1 MTTAL
6 LLLAVLVLVLLNGF
20 FVAAEFAFVR
30 ARKSQLEADAEEGK
44 RGAALAAQITDDLS
58 RYLSACQLGITLT
71 SLGIGFLGEP
81 AIATIFEDIIGDS
94 VSHNLSLAISL
105 IARLRHLHGAAHHDR
120 RAGAEDLGDPE
131 VGDRRARS
139 SRGPL
144 HLFTRAFHPFIA
156 LLNAASNAILRLIG
170 VRTSGNLED
179 GETPED
185 LKLLIQQSLIGGK
198 LDPGEAGMLTGVF
211 HLHEQEARQVMTPAP
226 AVVTVD
232 LSEDVETALRRCV
245 SSGHT
250 RLVVTEDENH
260 DRVKGIVHANA
271 LAQLLLTEGPD
282 ATIEGLVR
290 EAPIVPETKPLDD
303 LLADLQRQR
312 TSLAIVIDEYGRT
325 AGIVTVED
333 IIEEVVGE
341 IDDET
346 DPLGGAVRRLAN
358 GDWFVRGH
366 VAITDLE
373 DYGLHLPVDSD
384 AYNSVGGF
392 VFGELGRLPKRGD
405 TIQHNGYS
413 IRVESVRENRIEAV
427 RIRAARRVRGA
438 SHGLTAGAPSSGYR
452 RNPGSKKLPAWQ
464 IAQVGKTRYLARQ
477 PTRPLR
483 RLRRREGDPGEDRP
497 RETHKAAGLRGAS
510 PAALVFLEEGLR

>member
-1 MTTAL
+1 MITAL
-6 LLLAVLVLVLLNGF
+6 LLLAVLVLLNGF

-30 ARKSQLEADAEEGK
+30 ARTAHLQKDAEAGK
-44 RGAALAAQITDDLS
+44 RGAALAIKISEDLS

-81 AIATIFEDIIGDS
+81 AIASIFEDIIGTS
-94 VSHNLSLAISL
+94 LSHNLSLAISL
-105 IARLRHLHGAAHHDR
+105 TLAYVISTALHITIGEQVPKIYSIQKSEAVARF
-120 RAGAEDLGDPE
+120 
-131 VGDRRARS
+131 VAR
-139 SRGPL
+139 PL
-144 HLFTRAFHPFIA
+144 YLFTRIFHPFIL
-156 LLNAASNAILRLIG
+156 LLNGTSNAILRLIG
-170 VRTSGNLED
+170 VRTSGNLEE
-179 GETPED
+179 GETPEE
-185 LKLLIQQSLIGGK
+185 LKVLIQQSLTGGK
-198 LDPGEAGMLTGVF
+198 LDAGEAGMLTGVF

-250 RLVVTEDENH
+250 RLVVTEDDNH

-290 EAPIVPETKPLDD
+290 EAPMVPETKPLDD

-312 TSLAIVIDEYGRT
+312 TSLAVVIDEYGRT

-346 DPLGGAVRRLAN
+346 DPLGGAVRRLSN

-366 VAITDLE
+366 VAIADLA
-373 DYGLHLPVDSD
+373 DYGLSLPVDSD

-405 TIQHNGYS
+405 SIQHNGYS

-427 RIRAARRVRGA
+427 RIRERR
-438 SHGLTAGAPSSGYR
+438 AGA
-452 RNPGSKKLPAWQ
+452 A
-464 IAQVGKTRYLARQ
+464 
-477 PTRPLR
+477 
-483 RLRRREGDPGEDRP
+483 
-497 RETHKAAGLRGAS
+497 
-510 PAALVFLEEGLR
+510 